1 MALFHCA
8 VASGSSSSSSSRNA
22 SAVGGKRPLA
32 RQDFVGLST
41 LPPNLFLGRFF
52 DSSFGGL
59 YSAETA
65 NMAPKS
71 ALAKRMAKLQKE
83 GPRGR
88 SLC

>member
-1 MALFHCA
+1 
-8 VASGSSSSSSSRNA
+8 
-22 SAVGGKRPLA
+22 
-32 RQDFVGLST
+32 
-41 LPPNLFLGRFF
+41 
-52 DSSFGGL
+52 L